1 MSESRE
7 DLIARRD
14 ALIEQL
20 QGEWMTKR
28 AIVVPLYNALELT
41 KLITLGMGGVM
52 IATAAIAIVANLVL
66 GNDMS
71 RVTIP
76 SLLLFTVGSIAG
88 LGSVAFV
95 LFFFTFFWTGQFK
108 PIWVEN
114 SILCVSGQKLSEVS
128 LCHLTHYWTPHD
140 EESDRADRRACL
152 RPVWVGHWRERWD
165 LDRYWLYPV
174 RIRPCGYEKGHQ
186 LVELLDQIASVNDE
200 LATLES

>member
-1 MSESRE
+1 VSESRVE
-7 DLIARRD
+7 LIAQRD

-20 QGEWMTKR
+20 QGEWGTKR
-28 AIVVPLYNALELT
+28 SFVVPLYDALALT

-76 SLLLFTVGSIAG
+76 SLLLIMAGSIAG
-88 LGSVAFV
+88 VGSAAFV
-95 LFFFTFFWTGQFK
+95 LFFIAFVGSGQFK
-108 PIWVEN
+108 PIRVEYT
-114 SILCVSGQKLSEVS
+114 ILCVSGQKLSEVS

-152 RPVWVGHWRERWD
+152 RPMWVGHWRERWD

-200 LATLES
+200 LAKLEL

>member
-1 MSESRE
+1 MSESRD

-20 QGEWMTKR
+20 QGEWRTKR
-28 AIVVPLYNALELT
+28 SFIVPLYDALELT
-41 KLITLGMGGVM
+41 KLITLGTGGVM

-71 RVTIP
+71 RVTIQ
-76 SLLLFTVGSIAG
+76 SLLLFMVGSIAG
-88 LGSVAFV
+88 VGSVAFV

-108 PIWVEN
+108 PIRVEN
-114 SILCVSGQKLSEVS
+114 STLCVSGQKLSEVS
-128 LCHLTHYWTPHD
+128 LYHFTHYWTPHD

-152 RPVWVGHWRERWD
+152 RPMWVGHWRERWD

-200 LATLES
+200 LAKFES